1 MIQVPFIAARNVLRN
16 PTRSSIMVIAVAI
29 ATSLIIVFQSLISG
43 FIFKTE
49 DDLTDIIG
57 KIVVRSQLFSDTNS
71 IYEPILGNESYIS
84 LAKSEGVS
92 YSVRSY
98 ASGLGSAGSLSTGVA
113 IVALNPSD
121 EENTTVV
128 PNSVLRGDFVS
139 DDDPKGVVIGR
150 VLAQYLNISLGDEFV
165 FLGSAYDGS
174 FANEIYHIRGIF
186 GPLNEES
193 DRVAVFMAR
202 SEFQDLFRTEDLP
215 HEIVFNMPSLE
226 LEPFYDKLMVLNAEL
241 GGVDE
246 VLRWYEAN
254 PALNQMFQLLDG
266 FVYLYVVI
274 FGLAVAIGI
283 LNLMIISVNE
293 RVREYAIM
301 SALGTRPHYL
311 FIMTSLEALFVSTV
325 GVIVGIV
332 VAIPIN
338 AYIKVIGID
347 FSNVLPVI
355 SLGGVYFD
363 PLLYGA
369 VVPSLYITVPVSIMG
384 IVLVTSLY
392 PAWKVLRIDT
402 VRGLQHG

>member
-1 MIQVPFIAARNVLRN
+1 
-16 PTRSSIMVIAVAI
+16 MVIAVAI
-29 ATSLIIVFQSLISG
+29 ATALIIVFQSLISG

-57 KIVVRSQLFSDTNS
+57 KISVKSQLFQDTNS
-71 IYEPILGNESYIS
+71 IYEPILGNESYIA
-84 LAKSEGVS
+84 LAEAEGIA

-98 ASGLGSAGSLSTGVA
+98 ASGLGSAGTLSTGVA
-113 IVALNPSD
+113 VVALNPED
-121 EENTTVV
+121 EANTTVV
-128 PNSVLRGDFVS
+128 PNSVRQGDFVS
-139 DDDPKGVVIGR
+139 DDDQKGIVIGR
-150 VLAQYLNISLGDEFV
+150 VLAQYLNLSLGDEFV

-186 GPLNEES
+186 GPLSEES
-193 DRVAVFMAR
+193 DRVAVFMPR
-202 SEFQDLFRTEDLP
+202 TEFQDLFRTEDLP
-215 HEIVFNMPSLE
+215 HEIVFNMPSVQ
-226 LEPFYDKLMVLNAEL
+226 LEPFYDKLMLLNEEL

-293 RVREYAIM
+293 RIREYAIM

-325 GVIVGIV
+325 GVFVGMA

-338 AYIKVIGID
+338 AYIKIVGID

-369 VVPSLYITVPVSIMG
+369 VVPSLYVTVPVSIMS

-402 VRGLQHG
+402 IRGLQHG

>member
-1 MIQVPFIAARNVLRN
+1 
-16 PTRSSIMVIAVAI
+16 MVVAVAI
-29 ATSLIIVFQSLISG
+29 ATALIIVFQSLISG

-49 DDLTDIIG
+49 DDLTDVIG
-57 KIVVRSQLFSDTNS
+57 KIAVRSHLFSDTNS
-71 IYEPILGNESYIS
+71 IYEPILANESYIS
-84 LAKSEGVS
+84 LAESEGVS

-98 ASGLGSAGSLSTGVA
+98 ASGLGSSDTLSTGVA
-113 IVALNPSD
+113 IVAVNPAA
-121 EENTTVV
+121 EANTTVI
-128 PNSVLRGDFVS
+128 PNSVLQGEFIS
-139 DDDPKGVVIGR
+139 EDDPKGIVVGR
-150 VLAQYLNISLGDEFV
+150 VLAQYLNLSLGSELV

-193 DRVAVFMAR
+193 DRVAIFMPR
-202 SEFQDLFRTEDLP
+202 TEFQDLFRTNDLP
-215 HEIVFNMPSLE
+215 HEIVFNMPSVA
-226 LEPFYDKLMVLNAEL
+226 LEPFYDKLMALNNEL
-241 GGVDE
+241 GNVDE
-246 VLRWYEAN
+246 ILRWYESN
-254 PALNQMFQLLDG
+254 PSLNQMFQLLDG

-293 RVREYAIM
+293 RIREYAIM

-311 FIMTSLEALFVSTV
+311 FIMTSLEALFVSS
-325 GVIVGIV
+325 VGIV
-332 VAIPIN
+332 VGIAIAIPIN
-338 AYIKVIGID
+338 AYIKIVGID
-347 FSNVLPVI
+347 FSNVLPVV

-369 VVPSLYITVPVSIMG
+369 VVPSLYITVPLSIMG
-384 IVLVTSLY
+384 IVLLTSLY

>member
-1 MIQVPFIAARNVLRN
+1 
-16 PTRSSIMVIAVAI
+16 MVVAVAI
-29 ATSLIIVFQSLISG
+29 ATALIIVFQSLISG

-57 KIVVRSQLFSDTNS
+57 KIAVRSNLFSDTNS
-71 IYEPILGNESYIS
+71 IYEPILANESYIA
-84 LAKSEGVS
+84 LAESEGIS

-98 ASGLGSAGSLSTGVA
+98 ASGLGSSDTLSTGVA
-113 IVALNPSD
+113 IVAVNPAD
-121 EENTTVV
+121 ESNTTVV
-128 PNSVLRGDFVS
+128 PNSVLQGEFIS
-139 DDDPKGVVIGR
+139 DDDPKGIVVGR
-150 VLAQYLNISLGDEFV
+150 VLAQYLNLSLGSELV

-193 DRVAVFMAR
+193 DRVAVFMPR
-202 SEFQDLFRTEDLP
+202 IEFQDLFRTNDLP
-215 HEIVFNMPSLE
+215 HEIVFNMPSVA
-226 LEPFYDKLMVLNAEL
+226 LEPFYDKLVALNGEL
-241 GGVDE
+241 GNVDE
-246 VLRWYEAN
+246 ILRWYESN
-254 PALNQMFQLLDG
+254 PSLNQMFQLLDG

-293 RVREYAIM
+293 RIREYAIM

-311 FIMTSLEALFVSTV
+311 FVMTSLEALFVSS
-325 GVIVGIV
+325 VGIV
-332 VAIPIN
+332 VGIAIAIPIN
-338 AYIKVIGID
+338 AYIKIVGID
-347 FSNVLPVI
+347 FSNVLPVV

-369 VVPSLYITVPVSIMG
+369 VVPSLYITVPLSIMG

>member
-1 MIQVPFIAARNVLRN
+1 
-16 PTRSSIMVIAVAI
+16 MVVAVAI
-29 ATSLIIVFQSLISG
+29 ATALIIVFQSLISG

-57 KIVVRSQLFSDTNS
+57 KIAVRSNLFSDTNS
-71 IYEPILGNESYIS
+71 IYEPILANESYIA
-84 LAKSEGVS
+84 LAESEGIS

-98 ASGLGSAGSLSTGVA
+98 ASGLGSSDTLSTGVA
-113 IVALNPSD
+113 IVAVNPAD
-121 EENTTVV
+121 ESSTTVV
-128 PNSVLRGDFVS
+128 PNSVLQGEFIS
-139 DDDPKGVVIGR
+139 DDDPKGIVVGR
-150 VLAQYLNISLGDEFV
+150 VLAQYLNLSLGSELV

-174 FANEIYHIRGIF
+174 FANEIYHVRGIF

-193 DRVAVFMAR
+193 DRVAVFMPR
-202 SEFQDLFRTEDLP
+202 IEFQDLFRTNDLP
-215 HEIVFNMPSLE
+215 HEIVFNMPSVA
-226 LEPFYDKLMVLNAEL
+226 LEPFYDKLVALNGEL
-241 GGVDE
+241 GNVDE
-246 VLRWYEAN
+246 ILRWYESN
-254 PALNQMFQLLDG
+254 PSLNQMFQLLDG

-293 RVREYAIM
+293 RIREYAIM

-311 FIMTSLEALFVSTV
+311 FIMTSLEALFVSS
-325 GVIVGIV
+325 VGIV
-332 VAIPIN
+332 VGIAIAIPIN
-338 AYIKVIGID
+338 VYIKIVGID
-347 FSNVLPVI
+347 FSNVLPVV

-369 VVPSLYITVPVSIMG
+369 VVPSLYITVPLSIMG